1 MTATLDTKPMTA
13 LATFKLLALMAMLGV
28 AVVTDLSDRRIPNW
42 LTVSGVFMAL
52 ALTGLDAGAVPAASL
67 LGMTTALA
75 VTVPFFALGVLGA
88 GDAKLLA
95 AVGAFVGPAG
105 LLPVLLYSG
114 VAGGLMGLAVAV
126 RRGVIIP
133 ILLQT
138 RGVLVHT
145 VTLGRH
151 GHRTTIEDPDAQ
163 TIPYG
168 VAIAAGTVAAWFFPL
183 SLGVTP

>member
-1 MTATLDTKPMTA
+1 MTSLATL
-13 LATFKLLALMAMLGV
+13 KLLALLAMLGV
-28 AVVTDLSDRRIPNW
+28 AVVTDLCDRRIPNW
-42 LTVSGVFMAL
+42 LTVSGVVMGISLSGLEAGALPAVSLMGTTVAL
-52 ALTGLDAGAVPAASL
+52 AISI
-67 LGMTTALA
+67 
-75 VTVPFFALGVLGA
+75 PFFALGALGA

-105 LLPVLLYSG
+105 LLPVLLYGG
-114 VAGGLMGLAVAV
+114 VAGGLLGLVVAV
-126 RRGVIIP
+126 RRGVILP

-138 RGVLVHT
+138 RGVLVHA

-151 GHRTTIEDPDAQ
+151 GHRTTIDDPNAQ